1 MPDVAEPHERR
12 IRARRVHTLGHRPD
26 RDGIDVT
33 PDDRQRG
40 RVLLDRAGPTAF
52 VLATLLD
59 VADRAR
65 HQTIA
70 AVPEDELG
78 GHLEVVVG
86 DDGAGSERASERADE
101 RVASEPVGQPLVGQ
115 REQELLPVGEVGHV
129 DVDGAVREDAA
140 RHLER
145 EGPVEA
151 AGEELSA
158 DRVAHVVGEQRH
170 RVEPEVAGD
179 RLDQVRLVE
188 ERIALVGLVRQA
200 EAEEVGQHHAATAR
214 EAIEDAVP
222 VVRRGRKAVQH
233 EDGPVVAVAVCGC
246 AIDDEH
252 AMPEHSVMVTALGPP
267 RDAFVTR
274 HHGSIV
280 SSAAVP
286 VISTHKFDAG
296 GVNLAVHDWGGDGH
310 PVLLAHPTG
319 FHGLTW
325 TPVAAR
331 LVAQGRHVWSFDYRG
346 HGDSDRSPD
355 GYQWSEFAD
364 DVMAVVQELGL
375 AGESTLLA
383 CGHSKGAASL
393 LLGEA
398 REPGTFARLWCYE
411 PIVFPTDD
419 PLAPQ
424 DDFPLAE
431 GARRRRSVWSSR
443 DEAFASYGSKPPLD
457 VLDPDALRAYVDYG
471 MRDRPD
477 GQVEL
482 KCRPEDEAAT
492 YAMGTANGVY
502 PRLRDVRCP
511 TVVVCGEHT
520 DAIPPQLGEMIVER
534 LPDGRLEVMPGVGHF
549 GPMQDPEATVESMLR
564 FAAAT

>member
-1 MPDVAEPHERR
+1 M
-12 IRARRVHTLGHRPD
+12 
-26 RDGIDVT
+26 
-33 PDDRQRG
+33 
-40 RVLLDRAGPTAF
+40 LLDRAGPAAF
-52 VLATLLD
+52 LLLSFFD

-65 HQTIA
+65 QQAIA

-78 GHLEVVVG
+78 RHLEVVVSH
-86 DDGAGSERASERADE
+86 DGVGSERASERVDE
-101 RVASEPVGQPLVGQ
+101 CVASEPVGQLLVGQ

-158 DRVAHVVGEQRH
+158 HRVAHVVGEQRDL
-170 RVEPEVAGD
+170 VEPEVAAD
-179 RLDQVRLVE
+179 RLDQVCLVE
-188 ERIALVGLVRQA
+188 ERVALVGLVRQA
-200 EAEEVGQHHAATAR
+200 EAEQVGQHHPAAPR
-214 EAIEDAVP
+214 ETVEDAVP
-222 VVRRGRKAVQH
+222 VVRRSRKAVQH
-233 EDGPVVAVAVCGC
+233 QDGPSVVAADGGC

-252 AMPEHSVMVTALGPP
+252 EVPEQPVMLAPLGPCC
-267 RDAFVTR
+267 DAFATR

-286 VISTHKFDAG
+286 VITTQKFDAG
-296 GVNLAVHDWGGDGH
+296 GVNIAVHDWGGDGR

-325 TPVAAR
+325 APVAAR
-331 LVAQGRHVWSFDYRG
+331 LAARGRRVCSFDFRG

-355 GYQWSEFAD
+355 GYEWSEYVD
-364 DVMAVVQELGL
+364 DVMAVVRELGL
-375 AGESTLLA
+375 DGDSTLLA

-393 LLGEA
+393 LVGEA

-411 PIVFPTDD
+411 PIVFPSDD
-419 PLAPQ
+419 PLPPQ
-424 DDFPLAE
+424 EDFPLAAS
-431 GARRRRSVWSSR
+431 ARRRRAVWSSR
-443 DEAFASYGSKPPLD
+443 EEAFASYGSKPPLD

-471 MRDRPD
+471 LRDRPD

-520 DAIPPQLGEMIVER
+520 DAIPPALGEMIVAR
-534 LPDGRLEVMPGVGHF
+534 LPAGRLEIMPGVGHF
-549 GPMQDPEATVESMLR
+549 GPMQDPDATVESMLR